1 MKTIFVALAALLSAS
16 LAPALAADQVKVRIA
31 NPTALEYIVE
41 VRDMICDGKVLWA
54 GRMKAGMDR
63 VLRACAGEDG
73 YAIIA
78 TVSASGCAS
87 AKTTLHEAVA
97 AGDEIVVAVVD
108 AEIEE

>member
-1 MKTIFVALAALLSAS
+1 
-16 LAPALAADQVKVRIA
+16 VRIA

-41 VRDMICDGKVLWA
+41 IRDMVCDGKVLWA
-54 GRMKAGMDR
+54 GRMKAGKDK

-87 AKTTLHEAVA
+87 ARTTLHEAVA
-97 AGDEIVVAVVD
+97 AGDEIVVAE
-108 AEIEE
+108 AEAEE

>member
-1 MKTIFVALAALLSAS
+1 MKTMFAALAALLSAS

-41 VRDMICDGKVLWA
+41 IRDMVCDGKVLWA
-54 GRMKAGMDR
+54 GRMKAGKDK

-87 AKTTLHEAVA
+87 ARTTLHEAVA
-97 AGDEIVVAVVD
+97 AGDEIVVAE
-108 AEIEE
+108 AEAEE